1 MCRFSII
8 IPVYNTGEYLKKCL
22 DSVFEQDFDDYEVII
37 VNDGSTDNSEKII
50 NDYLK
55 KYSNIIYLN
64 QKNSGLSMARNNGV
78 LKATG
83 EYLLFL
89 DSDDFYE
96 KNILRNLN
104 REIDDDYDVV
114 RFQIQDVFPDGRV
127 VKYSDLVFS
136 GLNGFDSFKLLC
148 LNHYV
153 EVAWAYCYRREY
165 WIENNYKYLDG
176 TYHEDFG
183 LTPLVLINSNLTKS
197 IDVFG
202 YNYFKR
208 ESSITNGGNYDKIKK
223 QADDFLIHFKF
234 LKSEGS
240 KISGD
245 LSVFYS
251 YIANSVLIKA
261 TTLKGKDYKKY
272 IKELKR
278 INAFDMLLDD
288 SIGRKIKKILIK
300 FSPKIY
306 YRIVGK

>member
-1 MCRFSII
+1 MKKIFIIFVIAFIILITSVSIFVLNHSGI
-8 IPVYNTGEYLKKCL
+8 IPLG
-22 DSVFEQDFDDYEVII
+22 Q
-37 VNDGSTDNSEKII
+37 KI
-50 NDYLK
+50 Y
-55 KYSNIIYLN
+55 Y
-64 QKNSGLSMARNNGV
+64 A
-78 LKATG
+78 
-83 EYLLFL
+83 
-89 DSDDFYE
+89 
-96 KNILRNLN
+96 
-104 REIDDDYDVV
+104 
-114 RFQIQDVFPDGRV
+114 
-127 VKYSDLVFS
+127 
-136 GLNGFDSFKLLC
+136 
-148 LNHYV
+148 
-153 EVAWAYCYRREY
+153 
-165 WIENNYKYLDG
+165 
-176 TYHEDFG
+176 EDFG